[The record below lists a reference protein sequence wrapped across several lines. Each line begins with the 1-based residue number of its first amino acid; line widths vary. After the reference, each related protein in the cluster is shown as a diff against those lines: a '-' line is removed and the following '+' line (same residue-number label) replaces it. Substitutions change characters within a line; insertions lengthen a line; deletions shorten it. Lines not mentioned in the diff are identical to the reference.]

1 MSVTNQL
8 IPVRCNLNLQT
19 NETKML
25 KFCSG
30 SHGLWTPLHAATE
43 QGHAAVTELL
53 IEARSNL
60 DVRTEDGFM
69 PLNTAAHLWHAIA
82 DQLISARCNID
93 IQNEC
98 DGSTSLHMAANQG
111 HATVIKKLLVA
122 QCTVDLQAK
131 NGATPL
137 YVVVGKGHEAVTK
150 QLIELDVTSIFRT
163 TMGARRSTSRY
174 SEGMTQSRSS

>member
-1 MSVTNQL
+1 MPYVTYDMRLLRTSSFQ
-8 IPVRCNLNLQT
+8 
-19 NETKML
+19 
-25 KFCSG
+25 
-30 SHGLWTPLHAATE
+30 H
-43 QGHAAVTELL
+43 AVTS
-53 IEARSNL
+53 IF
-60 DVRTEDGFM
+60 RT
-69 PLNTAAHLWHAIA
+69 
-82 DQLISARCNID
+82 S
-93 IQNEC
+93 
-98 DGSTSLHMAANQG
+98 DGSTSLHMEANQG